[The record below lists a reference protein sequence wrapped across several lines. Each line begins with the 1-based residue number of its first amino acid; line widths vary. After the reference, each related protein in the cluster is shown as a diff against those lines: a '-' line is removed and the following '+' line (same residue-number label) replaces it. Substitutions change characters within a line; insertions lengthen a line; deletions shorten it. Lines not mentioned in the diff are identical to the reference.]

1 MGVEATSAE
10 TVAAALSAAGASP
23 GQRSSKRKS
32 AKAAAVFIGA
42 AVREEMAFADEDPPS
57 SSSAHQASNKRSYAR
72 AMSSASSASHASSS
86 ASSLSSLGGMGC
98 GPANGNNGNNN
109 NGSRDPNKS
118 RGGCPGKKKTA
129 LSNYAVEYLKAWMM
143 SPDHIEHPYPTED
156 EKVRIMKETNIELK
170 QLTNWFV
177 NNRKRYWKPKVEEMR
192 RRMAA
197 QAGTEGDQGSLQDMA
212 ARAQAANGG
221 TLAQVALKNSTAAAA
236 ASAAAST
243 VSSEGEE
250 SSSGASPQ
258 PAHPAERNSNGKPS
272 KKRKKYSTLGDQPS
286 PAAVLSTCIRA
297 NPARKSRTVANPMA
311 IASSSSTSLAIPQPP
326 AVVCHQGKAPN
337 VVQPSIHT
345 AATYDEVKRVRKMS
359 RDLSA
364 RSVMTTTSS
373 SSSSSLAL
381 TPAATG
387 TAPAPPCAVTVSENS
402 SDEGEE
408 EVSTT
413 PVNVAAS
420 AAGRAVGGARLTMV
434 SNPLL
439 QAPPPAAV
447 VSRPAAAPAVVV
459 GADVHPPA
467 GAATPPSRCPPAR
480 VSTSSVTDL
489 DYSITPL
496 DDQVAAGAGD
506 IAATTAA
513 NAASGTA
520 AGVLWCGVM
529 PHSCN
534 LSELPGRNRLMQPCA
549 LCSACRDW
557 NLGEFCPWD
566 LTGILGDISSEDL
579 PNASDVA
586 LQASSTSA
594 GDMDNS
600 AHGSGGFDE
609 EATTVTKNSVL
620 DFARIEGGDME
631 SFAVPQVTHSTS
643 SADFISSMM
652 AEAWE

>member
-1 MGVEATSAE
+1 MGVEATSSE

-23 GQRSSKRKS
+23 GQRLSKRKS

-57 SSSAHQASNKRSYAR
+57 SSAHQASNKRSYAR
-72 AMSSASSASHASSS
+72 ANSSASSASHASSS
-86 ASSLSSLGGMGC
+86 ASLSSLGGMGC
-98 GPANGNNGNNN
+98 GPANNNNNN

-221 TLAQVALKNSTAAAA
+221 TLAQVALKNSTAVTAAA
-236 ASAAAST
+236 ASAST

-250 SSSGASPQ
+250 SSSGASQQ
-258 PAHPAERNSNGKPS
+258 PAHQADRNNNGKPS

-286 PAAVLSTCIRA
+286 PAAVLSTSTPGIVVTSGIRA

-311 IASSSSTSLAIPQPP
+311 IASSSSLLAAPLPP
-326 AVVCHQGKAPN
+326 AVVGHQGKALN
-337 VVQPSIHT
+337 VVHPSIHI
-345 AATYDEVKRVRKMS
+345 AATHDVVKAVRNMS
-359 RDLSA
+359 RDPSA
-364 RSVMTTTSS
+364 RSVVTTTSS
-373 SSSSSLAL
+373 SSSFTL
-381 TPAATG
+381 TPAAMG
-387 TAPAPPCAVTVSENS
+387 TAPAPPRAVTVSENS

-408 EVSTT
+408 EVP
-413 PVNVAAS
+413 PVNVAIS
-420 AAGRAVGGARLTMV
+420 AGRAVGGARLTMV

-439 QAPPPAAV
+439 LAPAVV
-447 VSRPAAAPAVVV
+447 VSRPAVVV
-459 GADVHPPA
+459 GADVLSPV
-467 GAATPPSRCPPAR
+467 GAPSSRPAR
-480 VSTSSVTDL
+480 VSTSSVMDL

-513 NAASGTA
+513 NSVSGTA
-520 AGVLWCGVM
+520 GVFWCGVM

-549 LCSACRDW
+549 LCCACRDW

-586 LQASSTSA
+586 LLASSTSS
-594 GDMDNS
+594 GDMDES
-600 AHGSGGFDE
+600 AHGSGGFAE
-609 EATTVTKNSVL
+609 EASTVTKNSVL
-620 DFARIEGGDME
+620 DLARIEGGDME
-631 SFAVPQVTHSTS
+631 SFTVPLEVTHSTS